1 MNIKDNIVNYLY
13 DREYLVALYENF
25 VYIFNYKYLDSFD
38 EKRIVVEVQ
47 KRTITIEGEHLL
59 IVKMTKEELLIR
71 GKISNIGV
79 RYKDE

>member
-1 MNIKDNIVNYLY
+1 MNIKENIVNYLY
-13 DREYLVALYENF
+13 DREYLVALYEDY

-47 KRTITIEGEHLL
+47 KRTISIEGEHLL

-71 GKISNIGV
+71 GKLLNIGV
-79 RYKDE
+79 KYRDE